1 MKAVALYQPGKIS
14 YQNLS
19 AAESFQ
25 VVPSLFWAFSKE
37 LEVDPEKREKYPR
50 DHNKISRINKL

>member
-14 YQNLS
+14 LQNLC
-19 AAESFQ
+19 AAESIQ